1 MEKPS
6 KTTIKKIRE
15 LLREK
20 KARDESGS
28 FIAEGFKIVSDVFTK
43 GHDPVEVVWSAA
55 FSESGKGGKLIAAL
69 EDRSVPVYRI
79 GDPDFDALS
88 SLQAAQ
94 GILAVIKKPRPA
106 KPEKLGA
113 SDLFVVCDGI
123 QDPGNMGSIIRT
135 SAAFGVKAVLLI
147 NGCADVY
154 NPKVVRASSGTIM
167 DMPAHECAVKELDR
181 LKKEGCV
188 VLTAQAGG
196 DAEHIE
202 KLTLEKR
209 PRVIVFGS
217 EGGGISRE
225 ASDKADTSFM
235 IPISGKVE
243 SLNVNAAAAI
253 VLYLLSRK

>member
-43 GHDPVEVVWSAA
+43 GHDPVEVVCSAA
-55 FSESGKGGKLIAAL
+55 FLENGKAGKLIAAL

-79 GDPDFDALS
+79 GDADFDALS

-94 GILAVIKKPRPA
+94 GILAVMKKTRPA
-106 KPEKLGA
+106 GLEKPAA
-113 SDLFVVCDGI
+113 SDVLVLCDGI

-147 NGCADVY
+147 NDCADVY
-154 NPKVVRASSGTIM
+154 NPKVVRASSGAIV
-167 DMPAHECAVKELDR
+167 DIPAYECPITELDR

-188 VLTAQAGG
+188 VIAAQAGG

-202 KLTLEKR
+202 KLTLEKG

-217 EGGGISRE
+217 EGAGISRE
-225 ASDKADTSFM
+225 VSDRADTRFI
-235 IPISGKVE
+235 IPIADKVE